1 MVLKTALWHIKK
13 EKLLNGPTFPNTFMD
28 MQVYHLCTATLNRSH
43 VMLTGYSIGND
54 FRTVVIF
61 DFIEKLWYSISDL
74 QLENNL
80 NLDYCRASAT
90 IDKSGKK

>member
-1 MVLKTALWHIKK
+1 MELKTVLWHIKK
-13 EKLLNGPTFPNTFMD
+13 EKLINGPTFPNTFMD
-28 MQVYHLCTATLNRSH
+28 MQVCHLCSATLNRSH
-43 VMLTGYSIGND
+43 VMLTGYSFGND

-61 DFIEKLWYSISDL
+61 DFVEKLWYSISDL
-74 QLENNL
+74 HLENNL

>member
-1 MVLKTALWHIKK
+1 
-13 EKLLNGPTFPNTFMD
+13 MD

-43 VMLTGYSIGND
+43 VMLTGYSTGSGTGND

-61 DFIEKLWYSISDL
+61 DFVENLWYSISDL

>member
-1 MVLKTALWHIKK
+1 MGLKTALWHIKK
-13 EKLLNGPTFPNTFMD
+13 EKLINGPTFPNTFMD
-28 MQVYHLCTATLNRSH
+28 MEVYHLCSATLNRSH
-43 VMLTGYSIGND
+43 VVLTGYSFGND

-61 DFIEKLWYSISDL
+61 DFVEKLWYSISDL

>member
-1 MVLKTALWHIKK
+1 MGLKTALWHIKK
-13 EKLLNGPTFPNTFMD
+13 EKLINGPTFPNTFMD
-28 MQVYHLCTATLNRSH
+28 MEVYHLCSATLNRSH
-43 VMLTGYSIGND
+43 VMLTGYSFGND

-61 DFIEKLWYSISDL
+61 DFVEKLWYSISDL

>member
-61 DFIEKLWYSISDL
+61 DFIENLWYSISDL

>member
-61 DFIEKLWYSISDL
+61 DFVENLWYSISDL